1 MVIGCCTIKLYLP
14 TAHSLK
20 EKRGILKGA
29 LARIGREFN
38 VSVAEIDY
46 QDVWQSALLAVV
58 TVSNDAAH
66 AHGRL
71 ARVVE
76 WIEHNRPDVEILDVQ
91 MEMI

>member
-1 MVIGCCTIKLYLP
+1 MVIGCCKIKLYLP

-20 EKRGILKGA
+20 NKRGILKSM

-38 VSVAEIDY
+38 VSIAEVDY

-71 ARVVE
+71 GRVVE
-76 WIEHNRPDVEILDVQ
+76 WIEYNRPDVDILDIQV
-91 MEMI
+91 EMI

>member
-20 EKRGILKGA
+20 NKRGILKSA

-38 VSVAEIDY
+38 VSIAEVDH

-71 ARVVE
+71 AKVVE
-76 WIEHNRPDVEILDVQ
+76 WSEHNRPEVEILDVQ
-91 MEMI
+91 VEMI